1 MITDALIWPRST
13 RPRGRGR
20 RPALPRLPRT
30 GVLLAVAAICAAQ
43 AGVPV
48 AAGTPAGAAT
58 AAASVRAAS
67 GSLLRPASR
76 WHTYRDLRYSNAG
89 RSASTSLDLYVP
101 DNGAGQVP
109 LIVWIHGGGWSAGSK
124 DQDCVPRDKQ
134 LMARGFAVACINY
147 RLTSEAVWPAQI
159 IDVKAAIRTLRAQA
173 PRYGLYADKIGLWGA
188 SAGGHLAAMA
198 GAAADVPQWEVGPHR
213 DVSSRVQ
220 AVIDDFGPSDLLAE
234 VRDSSSPAVSVAQ
247 QVVINS
253 LFGPA
258 GGNRPQRRGASPVYW
273 VDGDEPPF
281 LLWHGA
287 QDPAVPPSQSRGL
300 YQRLRAAAVPAQLVV
315 QPGVGHGGPQ
325 AYRPERIRMTAAFFD
340 SWLRADS

>member
-1 MITDALIWPRST
+1 
-13 RPRGRGR
+13 
-20 RPALPRLPRT
+20 
-30 GVLLAVAAICAAQ
+30 
-43 AGVPV
+43 VP
-48 AAGTPAGAAT
+48 AAT

-134 LMARGFAVACINY
+134 LMARGFAVACMNY

-220 AVIDDFGPSDLLAE
+220 AVVDDFGPSDLLAE

-258 GGNRPQRRGASPVYW
+258 GGNRAQRRAAPARCTGSTGMSRTSFSGTAPRTRRYRPVRAGA
-273 VDGDEPPF
+273 
-281 LLWHGA
+281 L
-287 QDPAVPPSQSRGL
+287 PALTRG
-300 YQRLRAAAVPAQLVV
+300 RGSGPAGRAARRGPWRSTGLPAGADQDDRRLLRQLAAGGLLRS
-315 QPGVGHGGPQ
+315 QALIESRSPWPATSPTPAPGTGP
-325 AYRPERIRMTAAFFD
+325 AF
-340 SWLRADS
+340 